1 MSFNKELTIDCFFY
15 TFKMKESEFKKFVIK
30 EKPKS
35 SFAFRKNNLKR
46 TKSSLENLNHLSN
59 VSNVSNVSNEGIYY
73 CTLSHLNDL
82 NLSYVFDE
90 YFSMIKKKCKVLY
103 KTITQYRSSYNSYY
117 KRIKT

>member
-1 MSFNKELTIDCFFY
+1 MNLDKEITINCFFY

-35 SFAFRKNNLKR
+35 SFAFRKNNFKR

-59 VSNVSNVSNEGIYY
+59 VSNVSNEGIYN

-90 YFSMIKKKCKVLY
+90 YFSIIKNKCKVLY
-103 KTITQYRSSYNSYY
+103 KTIIHYKSSYNSYN